1 MIPSQR
7 ALFDLPREV
16 TYLNAAYMGPMTLA
30 ASTAGADSYEKK
42 KQPWRYDIQSD
53 FFDVPETYRSR
64 AAQLFGAT
72 ADDIAII
79 PAASYG
85 LSTAALNL
93 DPDPGSEILVLDE
106 QFPSNIYTWRTL
118 AQACDVSV
126 RTVSRSDNE
135 SWSEAMLAAIG
146 PKTSIV
152 ACPQVHWADGGQLDL
167 PAISQAAR
175 LQGAAL
181 VLDLTQSLGVLPFD
195 MDAIQP
201 DFAVVAGYKWLLGPY
216 SIGALYVHPQ
226 HQNGEALEEN
236 WIGRDKSE
244 DFARLVDYA
253 DQYAAGARRFDVGER
268 SGFQLIPS
276 ANTSIK
282 QMLDW
287 DAAQIAETLSAKTLA
302 IAEAV
307 APLGLNDSTPERA
320 GHYLC
325 LSLPNHAPAD
335 LVKRLGARQIH
346 VSQRGDRLRVSPHVY
361 NDEADIS
368 RFVDALKAEL

>member
-1 MIPSQR
+1 
-7 ALFDLPREV
+7 
-16 TYLNAAYMGPMTLA
+16 
-30 ASTAGADSYEKK
+30 
-42 KQPWRYDIQSD
+42 
-53 FFDVPETYRSR
+53 
-64 AAQLFGAT
+64 
-72 ADDIAII
+72 
-79 PAASYG
+79 
-85 LSTAALNL
+85 
-93 DPDPGSEILVLDE
+93 
-106 QFPSNIYTWRTL
+106 
-118 AQACDVSV
+118 
-126 RTVSRSDNE
+126 
-135 SWSEAMLAAIG
+135 MLAAIG

-307 APLGLNDSTPERA
+307 APLGLRDSTPERA

-325 LSLPNHAPAD
+325 LSLPSHAPAD

-346 VSQRGDRLRVSPHVY
+346 VSQRGDRLRVTPHVY